1 MEEKLS
7 PRARECFLERWGD
20 IVRGHGLRNPQL
32 RAAPDY
38 GWMLDLN
45 GASNPAAFAEKRS
58 WTGEALLK
66 HSSGP

>member
-45 GASNPAAFAEKRS
+45 GA
-58 WTGEALLK
+58 
-66 HSSGP
+66 